1 MKNIIV
7 LLTFLVPAFS
17 FAVTEPVACT
27 MDAKL
32 CPDGVT
38 YVGRVGPSCAFAAC
52 PGETKPLPPF
62 CTNLKFDLDIG
73 STDTSAQGEVSVIQN
88 FLYPQYLKV
97 KPTGAF
103 YGLTRAA
110 VVQFQKDNGIF
121 PARGYVG
128 ALTRAKIKEL
138 ICNGGV
144 VSTPTISTLDPKTA
158 KVGETVTLTG
168 LGLNTG
174 GDYVLFGGYRI
185 ETHAIKAANRISFTV
200 PETISKT
207 IYCITTPCPQ
217 PAPEKVLPGAYSIQ
231 VINNIGK
238 SNTVVLTVIDGTVV
252 VPPVNDKISISFVE
266 PSAAKVGASV
276 VIYGYNLFRSETRI
290 LLDGYS
296 IKGQPVYTK
305 RLGDFNSAL
314 EFTVPSYLSSCTGFF
329 CLASL
334 GRKVTPGTYELAV
347 DNKYGRDVVKFEVLG
362 DVIGGKPYLT
372 YSNPTQG
379 IVGTEVFVFGQ
390 NINTGSEKIYFG
402 GSQVPSTSLATD
414 RRGMVRFKIP
424 EYITPCGYED
434 GVMCRM
440 MAQQV
445 VPGKYDIV
453 VKNKDGLSN
462 TVSFTVVAISTN
474 PKPEITSL
482 APSTGSIGTEVAI
495 RGTGLSGT
503 DNKIYFGGS
512 LVSSTYAASSTTS
525 ADIVVTV
532 PFFRVPAYITPCGV
546 GNENFCKIA
555 SIPVTPGK
563 YDVVVVNKNGV
574 SNSLSFVVVSSTT
587 NPKPEI
593 TSLSPSTGAV
603 GTEVAIR
610 GTGINSNSQIYFGG
624 SLIFQPSPVS
634 ASTADIVVNMPWF
647 RVPAYIT
654 PCGVGSN
661 GLCRIAS
668 QPVVPGTYDVVV
680 VQNGIASNVLKF
692 NVTASSVGSVSISG
706 ISPSSGGTGSS
717 VTLYGDGLSSSS
729 DFVWFGGLKI
739 TPDRG
744 IKAANVLVFT
754 VPTTL
759 FQCNTKPG
767 EECLAVFQPTPLGT
781 YEVKAET
788 GTGIIS
794 NAVKYQVT
802 SNGSSTDY

>member
-1 MKNIIV
+1 MKNIII
-7 LLTFLVPAFS
+7 LLAFLVPAFS

-38 YVGRVGPSCAFAAC
+38 YVGRVAPSCAFAAC
-52 PGETKPLPPF
+52 PGETKPLPPI
-62 CTNLKFDLDIG
+62 CTNLIFDLDIG
-73 STDTSAQGEVSVIQN
+73 ATDTTTQGEVSIIQN

-110 VVQFQKDNGIF
+110 LAQFQKDNGIF
-121 PARGYVG
+121 PTRGYFG

-158 KVGETVTLTG
+158 KVGETIMLTG
-168 LGLNTG
+168 SGLNTG
-174 GDYVLFGGYRI
+174 GDYILFGGYRV
-185 ETHAIKAANRISFTV
+185 ETHATKAVNRVSFTV

-231 VINNIGK
+231 VVNNVGK
-238 SNTVVLTVIDGTVV
+238 SNTVTLTITDGTVA
-252 VPPVNDKISISFVE
+252 VNDKISISFVE

-276 VIYGYNLFRSETRI
+276 VIYGYNLFRPETRI
-290 LLDGYS
+290 LFDGMS
-296 IKGQPVYTK
+296 IKGQPIYTK

-314 EFTVPSYLSSCTGFF
+314 EFTVPSYLPSCSNFICMAG
-329 CLASL
+329 L

-347 DNKYGRDVVKFEVLG
+347 DNKYGRDSVKFEVLG

-372 YSNPTQG
+372 YSNPSQG
-379 IVGTEVFVFGQ
+379 VVGVEVFVFGQ
-390 NINTGSEKIYFG
+390 NLNTGSEKIYFG

-414 RRGMVRFKIP
+414 RRGVVRFKIP

-434 GVMCRM
+434 GIMCRM

-482 APSTGSIGTEVAI
+482 APSRGGVGTEVGI
-495 RGTGLSGT
+495 RGTGLNGA

-512 LVSSTYAASSTTS
+512 LVSSVYTISSS
-525 ADIVVTV
+525 VSGDIVGTI
-532 PFFRVPAYITPCGV
+532 PFFRVPEFITPCGV

-563 YDVVVVNKNGV
+563 YDVVVVNKNGI
-574 SNSLSFVVVSSTT
+574 SNALSFEVTG
-587 NPKPEI
+587 
-593 TSLSPSTGAV
+593 SPNTIS
-603 GTEVAIR
+603 
-610 GTGINSNSQIYFGG
+610 
-624 SLIFQPSPVS
+624 
-634 ASTADIVVNMPWF
+634 
-647 RVPAYIT
+647 
-654 PCGVGSN
+654 
-661 GLCRIAS
+661 
-668 QPVVPGTYDVVV
+668 
-680 VQNGIASNVLKF
+680 
-692 NVTASSVGSVSISG
+692 SIS
-706 ISPSSGGTGSS
+706 PTSGGTGTS
-717 VTLYGDGLSSSS
+717 VTLYGQGLSSSS
-729 DFVWFGGLKI
+729 DFVWFGDVKI
-739 TPDRG
+739 TPDRS

-754 VPTTL
+754 VPKTL
-759 FQCNTKPG
+759 FQCNPKPG
-767 EECLAVFQPTPLGT
+767 EECLAIYTPTPLGT

-788 GTGIIS
+788 INGLVS
-794 NAVKYQVT
+794 NTVKYQVT